1 MNKKLLITS
10 ALASGLAFGSTAI
23 AQTTV
28 SGSLNLN
35 YYAAKYSTDATT
47 AKSYNG
53 WGRESQLNIQNK
65 GKLSNGI
72 DYAAGFSLEFD
83 GNKDNQ
89 SYNGVT
95 GTEPSTISNENVY
108 IDFIF
113 GSGTTLTFGVDHV
126 QHSQTTIT
134 PSASLNIADAS
145 DTRYTTYTNAV
156 GANPKES
163 IGMGLMQKTPVGV
176 LSAWVAP
183 SNTDNGGRDTRVNT
197 DKAGRNSAYEI
208 GFVGDLGVKGLTV
221 KAFDNKESKP
231 NSVNT
236 TTIATSDIKGRSYG
250 VAYNFGDITVGA
262 DKTYSTSST
271 AVKTTGTTYGAAY
284 AVNKDISVSVVKAK
298 AVLSSATIDEDI
310 MQYAIGYNL
319 GAVSVSLDYTTV
331 DNSTNAVG
339 DVKVAGLKLATKF

>member
-35 YYAAKYSTDATT
+35 YYAAKYSTDTTT

-83 GNKDNQ
+83 GNNDNT
-89 SYNGVT
+89 SFNGTT
-95 GTEPSTISNENVY
+95 GTEPSTVSNENVY

-126 QHSQTTIT
+126 QNSQNTIT
-134 PSASLNIADAS
+134 PSASVNIADAS

-156 GANPKES
+156 GANPKEA

-176 LSAWVAP
+176 LSAWVVP
-183 SNTDNGGRDTRVNT
+183 SNGDNGGRDTRVNT
-197 DKAGRNSAYEI
+197 DKGGRNSAYEI

-221 KAFDNKESKP
+221 KAFDNKENKP
-231 NSVNT
+231 NAT
-236 TTIATSDIKGRSYG
+236 TATAATSDLKGRSYG
-250 VAYNFGDITVGA
+250 VAYNFGDIAVGA
-262 DKTYSTSST
+262 DKTYSTSTT

-284 AVNKDISVSVVKAK
+284 AVNKEISVSVVKAK
-298 AVLSSATIDEDI
+298 AEKSNATIDEDI